1 MSADRPRRT
10 RLAPSPTGALH
21 LGNIR
26 TFLVTWG
33 LARRAGW
40 IVTMRT
46 EDLDGP
52 RVKPGAAEAML
63 EALRWV
69 GLDWDEDVGRQSADL
84 GPYERA
90 MTRLAGLG
98 RIFRCDATRREI
110 EAAASA
116 PHAGEHELRF
126 PESMRPDRGDERAWR
141 FAGGAAGHRLLVEPG
156 PRTVRDR
163 LAGEHAFDVSATVG
177 DFPVWTK
184 QGVPAYQLAV
194 VVDDARHGVTDV
206 VRGADLL
213 PSAARQSILHEL
225 LGTPEP
231 TWWHVPLVVGPD
243 GRRLAKRHG
252 DSRLASYRAAGVPAT
267 RIVGWVAHTCGV
279 PGPRRERDAA
289 DLVAALDP
297 AALPR
302 DPVVFSEED
311 HRWLLDG

>member
-1 MSADRPRRT
+1 MTAGTPRRT

-26 TFLVTWG
+26 TFLVTWA

-40 IVTMRT
+40 TIVLRT

-52 RVKPGAAEAML
+52 RVKPEAAEAL
-63 EALRWV
+63 VDDLRWI
-69 GLDWDEDVGRQSADL
+69 GLDWDEDLGPQSADL

-90 MTRLAGLG
+90 MERLAALG
-98 RIFRCDATRREI
+98 RAFRCDATRREI

-116 PHAGEHELRF
+116 PHEGEHELRF
-126 PESMRPDRGDERAWR
+126 PESMRPDAGDAAAWR
-141 FAGGAAGHRLLVEPG
+141 FGDRGAGYRLLVEPG
-156 PRTVRDR
+156 PVSVRDR
-163 LAGEHAFDVSATVG
+163 LAGEHLVDVSASVG

-213 PSAARQSILHEL
+213 PSAARQAILHGL

-231 TWWHVPLVVGPD
+231 EWWHVPLVVGPD

-252 DSRLASYRAAGVPAT
+252 DSRVASYRSAGVPAR
-267 RIVGWVAHTCGV
+267 RIVGWVAHTCGL
-279 PGPRRERDAA
+279 PGPRRERDADEFA
-289 DLVAALDP
+289 RGLDL

-302 DPVVFSEED
+302 DPVVFTEED